1 MVYKDELFRRVWEKV
16 NIGKTGYKERIKQVE
31 VELVINGFLEELSQ
45 CMINNEDI
53 SLRGFGNFVSNTRK
67 ERIAFDSIRRQKIRL
82 PERRVIKFNI
92 SKEVDKHIRGEKR
105 YEVIDK

>member
-1 MVYKDELFRRVWEKV
+1 MVRKDELLRRVWEKV
-16 NIGKTGYKERIKQVE
+16 NIGKTGYKDRIKQVDIE
-31 VELVINGFLEELSQ
+31 IIVNEFLEQMAQ

-53 SLRGFGNFVSNTRK
+53 SLRGFGSFVSNTRMG
-67 ERIAFDSIRRQKIRL
+67 RIAFDSIRRQKIRL

-105 YEVIDK
+105 FEVVEE

>member
-1 MVYKDELFRRVWEKV
+1 MVYKDELLRRVWEKV
-16 NIGKTGYKERIKQVE
+16 NIGKTGYKDRIKQVE
-31 VELVINGFLEELSQ
+31 VELVINEFLEELSQ

-67 ERIAFDSIRRQKIRL
+67 GRIAFDSIRRQKIRL

-92 SKEVDKHIRGEKR
+92 SKEIDKYIRGEKR
-105 YEVIDK
+105 FEVIDE

>member
-16 NIGKTGYKERIKQVE
+16 NIGKTGYKDRIKQVE
-31 VELVINGFLEELSQ
+31 VELVINEFLNELAQ

-53 SLRGFGNFVSNTRK
+53 SLRGFGNFVFNKRMG
-67 ERIAFDSIRRQKIRL
+67 RIAFDSIRRQKMRL

-105 YEVIDK
+105 FEVVDE